1 MRTFGCALAVA
12 VYLATA
18 LPAAEPAPA
27 KPAPAPPVRVA
38 ILLYD
43 GVQVLDVAGPLE
55 VFTGARDAHGG
66 GAAFDVFLVAERPG
80 PVVANN
86 TGQVYQPRYTLKDA
100 PQPQILIV
108 PGGDT
113 RAAEANPVLIEAIRN
128 WSKKTEL
135 TASVCT
141 GAFLLGKAGL
151 LEHRMATTHWY
162 FLDRLAKEYPNTEV
176 VRDVRFADAGK
187 IMSSAGVSAGIDMA
201 LAIVQRYLG
210 KEATDLTARVMQY
223 ECRR

>member
-12 VYLATA
+12 LLLATA

-27 KPAPAPPVRVA
+27 KPAPPAPVRVA

-55 VFTGARDAHGG
+55 VFTGARDLHGG
-66 GAAFDVFLVAERPG
+66 GAAFDVYLVAERAEPITS
-80 PVVANN
+80 NN
-86 TGQVYQPRYTLKDA
+86 TGKVYVPRYTLPDMPA
-100 PQPQILIV
+100 PQILIV

-113 RAAEANPVLIEAIRN
+113 RAAEANPALIEAIRG
-128 WSKKTEL
+128 WSGKTEL

-141 GAFLLGKAGL
+141 GAFLLAKAGL
-151 LEHRMATTHWY
+151 LSGKPATTHWY
-162 FLDRLAKEYPNTEV
+162 FLDRLKKEYPGV
-176 VRDVRFADAGK
+176 DVQRDTRFVDAGK
-187 IMSSAGVSAGIDMA
+187 IMTSAGISAGIDMS
-201 LAIVQRYLG
+201 LKIVERYLG
-210 KEATDLTARVMQY
+210 QEAADMTARVMQY